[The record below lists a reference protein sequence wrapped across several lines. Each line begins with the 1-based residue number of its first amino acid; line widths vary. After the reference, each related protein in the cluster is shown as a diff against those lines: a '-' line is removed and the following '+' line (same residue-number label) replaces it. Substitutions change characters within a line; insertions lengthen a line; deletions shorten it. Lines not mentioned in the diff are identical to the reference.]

1 MRNSKLLSTLLI
13 CTFLLIFQS
22 CDDNKDEMDV
32 DVNKFYEITYR
43 IELSGD
49 DIISDNPV
57 YKYKKSDGS
66 LVEEPLFGE
75 DFSIKFSNFENG
87 NEVLLDFS
95 VTTQKS
101 FTVKISVTGK
111 QNGATVFLK
120 ENERTITNPSAP
132 IKLDLSVGGCN
143 IPCN

>member
-1 MRNSKLLSTLLI
+1 M
-13 CTFLLIFQS
+13 
-22 CDDNKDEMDV
+22 DGDANKS
-32 DVNKFYEITYR
+32 YEVTYR
-43 IELSGD
+43 IALSGD
-49 DIISDNPV
+49 NIISDNPV

-75 DFSIKFSNFENG
+75 DFSTKFLNFENG

-101 FTVKISVTGK
+101 FTVKISITGK
-111 QNGATVFLK
+111 QDGTTVFLK
-120 ENERTITNPSAP
+120 ESERTITNPSAP